1 MSDNVDHID
10 PVRYIGYVRFIL
22 SRVDALHMDDSSELD
37 DVWATGN
44 IFADEEVLHE
54 HWTPEEI
61 PERAAERNEMIRG
74 LRRVFRGEAPKNMFL
89 QGKTGQ
95 GKTATAQH
103 VLEMFEER
111 AEQADLDVATVF
123 VNCASHT
130 SSYKLA
136 CDIVEQ
142 YTGENPHGHGQ
153 HKVFEMMFEV
163 FESLSK
169 VVVVV
174 LDEID
179 AVGDKHD
186 ILYAIPR
193 ARKQGDVEDT
203 QLGLIGITNDSTFL
217 SNLDPKVKSS
227 LYDAVIQ
234 FDAYDSSELHQI
246 LSRRSD
252 RAFVDGAVDES
263 ALSLCAAFAAQDK
276 GSARQAIDY
285 LYEAGEVALDRG
297 DDLIID
303 EHVRE
308 AEERVERR
316 YITQSINGLTIQ
328 DQATLTAVV
337 SVAVDGDEPARTRRV
352 YAEYASVCA
361 EIGINKLAF
370 DRMRDHLHE
379 LNMIGV
385 VDGTKRTG
393 DGQGGEKYYWKL
405 STDTGTTIEVLESI
419 SRLGDVMDLV
429 VPSSEQS
436 EVAGY

>member
-1 MSDNVDHID
+1 MTEASD
-10 PVRYIGYVRFIL
+10 
-22 SRVDALHMDDSSELD
+22 LD
-37 DVWATGN
+37 DVWATGD
-44 IFADEEVLHE
+44 IFDDEEVLHE
-54 HWTPEEI
+54 HWTPEEV
-61 PERAAERNEMIRG
+61 PERAAERDEMIRG
-74 LRRVFRGEAPKNMFL
+74 LRRAFRGEAPKNMFL

-103 VLEMFEER
+103 VLEMFENR
-111 AEQADLDVATVF
+111 AKQEDLDVATVY
-123 VNCASHT
+123 VNCASHK
-130 SSYKLA
+130 SSYKVA

-153 HKVFEMMFEV
+153 HKVFEMMFDV
-163 FESLSK
+163 FESLGK
-169 VVVVV
+169 IVVIV

-186 ILYAIPR
+186 ILYSIPR

-203 QLGLIGITNDSTFL
+203 KLGLIGITNDSTFL

-234 FDAYDSSELHQI
+234 FDAYNSAELNQI
-246 LSRRSD
+246 LSRRAE
-252 RAFVDGAVDES
+252 RAFVEGAVDDS

-303 EHVRE
+303 DHVRE
-308 AEERVERR
+308 AEERVEKR

-328 DQATLTAVV
+328 DQATLTAMV

-352 YAEYASVCA
+352 YAEYSDVCT
-361 EIGINKLAF
+361 EIGTNKLAF

-379 LNMIGV
+379 LDMIGV
-385 VDGTKRTG
+385 VNGTKRTG
-393 DGQGGEKYYWKL
+393 DGQGGEKYYWDL

-419 SRLGDVMDLV
+419 SRLDDVMDLV
-429 VPSSEQS
+429 VTSAERS
-436 EVAGY
+436 GITDY